1 MPYFSIF
8 LNILIFC
15 VFVYICPIHTLN
27 ILKNEENEKGS
38 LNIPVRK
45 ENNFFFHEIKLENRF
60 KNNMK
65 GYIQNV
71 QNFHYLMEKN
81 KPNVLSYIQEDLL
94 NFHNS
99 QFIADIGV
107 GNPPQ
112 VFKVVFDTGSSNLA
126 IPSTKCIKGGCVSHK
141 KFNPNKSRTFIKNL
155 KNNQESVYTYIQ
167 YGTGTSILEQTY
179 DDVYLKGLKIKH
191 QCIGLAIEESLHPF
205 SDLPFDGIVGLG
217 FSDPD
222 FKSQNKYASPLIET
236 IKKQNLLK
244 RNIFSFYVPKK
255 LEKSGAITFGK
266 ANKKYSVE
274 GKSIEWFPVISLYYW
289 EINLLDIQLSHKNL
303 FLCEN
308 KKCRAAIDT
317 GSSLITGPSTFI
329 QPLLEKINLEKDCSN
344 KENLP
349 TISFIL
355 KNVEGKKIT
364 LDFKPED
371 YIIEEVDTED
381 NTIECV
387 IGIMPLDVPPPRG
400 PIFIFGNSFIR
411 KYYTIFDNDHK
422 LIGLIEAN
430 HNF

>member
-1 MPYFSIF
+1 MPYFHIF
-8 LNILIFC
+8 LYILIFC
-15 VFVYICPIHTLN
+15 VLVHICPIHTLN
-27 ILKNEENEKGS
+27 IFKNDENEKGS
-38 LNIPVRK
+38 LNIPLGK
-45 ENNFFFHEIKLENRF
+45 ENNLFFNEIKLENRF
-60 KNNMK
+60 KNNIK

-71 QNFHYLMEKN
+71 QKFHYLMEKN

-126 IPSTKCIKGGCVSHK
+126 IPSTKCIKGGCASHK
-141 KFNPNKSRTFIKNL
+141 KFNPNKSRTFTKNL

-167 YGTGTSILEQTY
+167 VSFSNIYIITNQFEKTFTLTLFFMDEHVHLLFSI
-179 DDVYLKGLKIKH
+179 KIKH

-217 FSDPD
+217 FSDP
-222 FKSQNKYASPLIET
+222 SQFTYKI
-236 IKKQNLLK
+236 LLLFFFFFFFFMN
-244 RNIFSFYVPKK
+244 R
-255 LEKSGAITFGK
+255 SGAITFGK
-266 ANKKYSVE
+266 ANKKYTVE

-303 FLCEN
+303 FLCES

-329 QPLLEKINLEKDCSN
+329 QPLLEKINLERDCSN
-344 KENLP
+344 KESLP
-349 TISFIL
+349 IISFVL
-355 KNVEGKKIT
+355 KNVEGKEIT
-364 LDFKPED
+364 LDFMPED
-371 YIIEEVDTED
+371 YIIEEGDTEN
-381 NTIECV
+381 NTLECV